1 LEVSIL
7 SSRARC
13 LGLLTSGVVFLA
25 GLAGPAFAS
34 PETLKRSVSN
44 ILMTPLDVAL
54 TPVVSARAVYNNLQ
68 NVDDTMGVRVAYAL
82 PGYAWNMGVQVGAAS
97 VRIVAGLIEFLPGLG
112 LLFFD
117 ADLDPLFSPVD
128 KSAALVDYD
137 TPPLHC
143 KFGITYTE

>member
-1 LEVSIL
+1 MSIL

-13 LGLLTSGVVFLA
+13 LGLLATGAVLLA
-25 GLAGPAFAS
+25 GLAGPASAS
-34 PETLKRSVSN
+34 PATLKRSVSN
-44 ILMTPLDVAL
+44 LLFGPLDVVF
-54 TPVVSARAVYNNLQ
+54 TPVVAATSVYNNLQ
-68 NVDDTMGVRVAYAL
+68 NVDDTMGVRIAYAL
-82 PGYAWNMGVQVGAAS
+82 PGYAWNMGVQVGGGT
-97 VRIVAGLIEFLPGLG
+97 VRVLAGVIEFLPGLG

>member
-1 LEVSIL
+1 VAIL
-7 SSRARC
+7 ISRARC
-13 LGLLTSGVVFLA
+13 VGLLATGVVLLA
-25 GLAGPAFAS
+25 GLAGPASAS

-44 ILMTPLDVAL
+44 LLFGPLDVVLSPLVA
-54 TPVVSARAVYNNLQ
+54 ARSVYHNLQ
-68 NVDDTMGVRVAYAL
+68 NVDDTMGVRVAYTL
-82 PGYAWNMGVQVGAAS
+82 PGYAWNTGVQIGAGT
-97 VRIVAGLIEFLPGLG
+97 VRVLAGALEFVPGLG

-137 TPPLHC
+137 TPPLNC

>member
-1 LEVSIL
+1 MSIL

-13 LGLLTSGVVFLA
+13 LALLATGVALLA
-25 GLAGPAFAS
+25 GLAGPASAS

-44 ILMTPLDVAL
+44 LMFGPLDVVF
-54 TPVVSARAVYNNLQ
+54 TPVVAARSVYHNLQ
-68 NVDDTMGVRVAYAL
+68 NVDDTMGVRVFYAV
-82 PGYAWNMGVQVGAAS
+82 PGYVWNMGVQIGAGT
-97 VRIVAGLIEFLPGLG
+97 VRVLAGAIEFVPGLG

>member
-1 LEVSIL
+1 MSIL

-13 LGLLTSGVVFLA
+13 LGLLAAGVLLLAAWTS
-25 GLAGPAFAS
+25 PASAS

-44 ILMTPLDVAL
+44 LLMGPLDAVF
-54 TPVVSARAVYNNLQ
+54 TPVVAANSVYRNLQ
-68 NVDDTMGVRVAYAL
+68 NVDDTMAVRIAYVI
-82 PGYAWNMGVQVGAAS
+82 PGYAWNMGVQIGAAT
-97 VRIVAGLIEFLPGLG
+97 VRVLAGAIEFLPGLG

-128 KSAALVDYD
+128 KAQALVDYD
-137 TPPLHC
+137 TPPLNF